1 MDMHLV
7 RYGDEGYNVKLLQ
20 YALKRAGMDL
30 GSIDG
35 LFGRRTLRTLQQFQR
50 DKGLLSDGVAGKL
63 TWAALFPYITGYTL
77 HRLVQG
83 DSCYLLSRRY
93 GIPVPLIAAA
103 NPTLEEGNL
112 QVGETVTVPLNLPV
126 VTGEMPFSSLLTGL
140 MVQGLLRRYPFIQ
153 SYSIGSSVMG
163 RPLTALQI
171 GKGPKQVGYNAAH
184 HGNEWITTP
193 VLLRFVE
200 EYARAYVLGEDVA
213 GLPAEELFLAATVHV
228 VPLVNPDGVDL
239 VTGAIPTGDSYFE
252 QARALSAYYP
262 GIPFPEGW
270 KANIQG
276 VDLNLQYPAGWDIAR
291 RIKYAAGFTRP
302 GPRDFVGL
310 SPLSAPESRAMARW
324 TEDRDFA
331 LTLAYHTQG
340 ETIYWRYEDYE
351 VQNARQIG
359 ATFAGLSGYALED
372 TPYASGHAGY
382 KDWYIQTYLRPGY
395 TIEAGRGENP
405 LPLSDFESI
414 YAANLPILAQG
425 LTLAP

>member
-35 LFGRRTLRTLQQFQR
+35 IFGRRTLRALQQFQR
-50 DKGLLSDGVAGKL
+50 DRGLLSDGVAGKL

-83 DSCYLLSRRY
+83 DSYYLLSRRY
-93 GIPVPLIAAA
+93 GTPVPLIAAA

-112 QVGETVTVPLNLPV
+112 QVGESVTVPLNLPV

-140 MVQGLLRRYPFIQ
+140 MAQGLLRRYPFIQ

-171 GKGPKQVGYNAAH
+171 GEGPKQVGYNAAH

-200 EYARAYVLGEDVA
+200 EFARAYVLGEDVA
-213 GLPAEELFLAATVHV
+213 GLPAKELFAAATVHV

-239 VTGAIPTGDSYFE
+239 VTGAIATGDSYFE